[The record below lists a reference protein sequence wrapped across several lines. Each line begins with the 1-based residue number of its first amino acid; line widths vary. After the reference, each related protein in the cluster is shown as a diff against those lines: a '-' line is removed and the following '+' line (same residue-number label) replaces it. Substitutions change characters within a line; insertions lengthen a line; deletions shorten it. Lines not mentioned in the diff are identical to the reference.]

1 MSWSSVCDG
10 KEESDPPV
18 CAIVDE
24 EGRAVQLEDA
34 RQWSFLDWR
43 GFKFLFLSCVA
54 YNRER
59 RLKGKALAYPTLLYP
74 HSCGC
79 SPHSLHYATVKNK
92 PSAHFAN
99 CMHEH
104 ARKFHD
110 AWANSV
116 SQYLYG
122 SDVHAY
128 SDQELKRLLAPA
140 YHSCVRGA
148 SDFALCAAMWE

>member
-24 EGRAVQLEDA
+24 EGRAVQLKDA
-34 RQWSFLDWR
+34 GQWSMLDR
-43 GFKFLFLSCVA
+43 GGFKCLFLSCVA
-54 YNRER
+54 FNRER
-59 RLKGKALAYPTLLYP
+59 RLKGKPFAFPSLVYP

-79 SPHSLHYATVKNK
+79 SPHSLHYATVKNH
-92 PSAHFAN
+92 PSAHLKH

-110 AWANSV
+110 AWENSV
-116 SQYLYG
+116 LKYVYE
-122 SDVHAY
+122 SDVRAFSDHELTVLLSRAY
-128 SDQELKRLLAPA
+128 DW
-140 YHSCVRGA
+140 CVRGA
-148 SDFALCAAMWE
+148 TDFALCAAMWE